1 MLVAII
7 VAYLNKILGFY
18 EGITRI
24 PSRYNLALMDWMQLT
39 LETHKDQADFVSE
52 ILMGLDSVSITFS
65 DTHDDEIF
73 EPPVGETPLWPDTT
87 IKALFDLEVDRV
99 HVQSML
105 LQLCDI
111 QQSSFELLKDRVWE
125 DECKKDFHA
134 MQFGQRIWICPS
146 WEDASKLPND
156 AVVID
161 MDPGLAFGTGTH
173 QTTDLCLQYLDENPP
188 INQTVIDYGSGTGV
202 LAIAAVK
209 IGAISAIA
217 IDNDPQAVLATID
230 NVKTNQVNDSINVL
244 HTDDEGSLNQ
254 VDLLIANIL
263 ANPLVG
269 LCEHFS
275 GLVKSDGKI
284 TLSGILQEQLDMVL
298 EAYGEYFSCLEV
310 TQKDQWCRVD
320 GIRK

>member
-1 MLVAII
+1 
-7 VAYLNKILGFY
+7 
-18 EGITRI
+18 
-24 PSRYNLALMDWMQLT
+24 MDWMQLT
-39 LETHKDQADFVSE
+39 LKTSKEKADFVSE
-52 ILMGLDSVSITFS
+52 ILMGLDSVSVTFS
-65 DTHDDEIF
+65 DTHDDAIF

-87 IKALFDLEVDRV
+87 IKALFALEADQV
-99 HVQSML
+99 HVQAML

-111 QQSSFELLKDRVWE
+111 TDTSFKLLKDRVWE

-134 MQFGQRIWICPS
+134 MRFGQRLWICPS
-146 WEDASKLPND
+146 WEDASKLPDD

-188 INQTVIDYGSGTGV
+188 VGQSVIDYGSGTGV

-209 IGAISAIA
+209 LGAKIA
-217 IDNDPQAVLATID
+217 TAVDNDPQAVLATIE
-230 NVKTNQVNDSINVL
+230 NIKTNQADGQITVL
-244 HTDDEGSLNQ
+244 HSDEEGDLSK

-263 ANPLVG
+263 ANPLIG

-275 GLVKSDGKI
+275 GLVKPDGKI
-284 TLSGILQEQLDMVL
+284 ALSGILQEQLTMVL
-298 EAYGEYFSCLEV
+298 ETYSEYFNELIV
-310 TQKDQWCRVD
+310 TRKDEWCRVD

>member
-1 MLVAII
+1 
-7 VAYLNKILGFY
+7 
-18 EGITRI
+18 
-24 PSRYNLALMDWMQLT
+24 MQLT

-52 ILMGLDSVSITFS
+52 ILMGLDSISITFS

-87 IKALFDLEVDRV
+87 IKALFDVDIDQS
-99 HVQSML
+99 HVQAML
-105 LQLCDI
+105 LQLCSIDK
-111 QQSSFELLKDRVWE
+111 SSFELLKDRVWE

-134 MQFGQRIWICPS
+134 MRFGERLWICPS
-146 WEDASKLPND
+146 WETASKLPEN

-188 INQTVIDYGSGTGV
+188 IKQTVIDYGSGTGV

-209 IGAISAIA
+209 LGATSAIA
-217 IDNDPQAVLATID
+217 VDNDPQAVLATID
-230 NVKTNQVNDSINVL
+230 NVKTNHVDKQIAVL
-244 HTDDEGSLNQ
+244 HSDEQGKLDK

-263 ANPLVG
+263 AKPLIE
-269 LCEHFS
+269 LCQNFS
-275 GLVKSDGKI
+275 DLVKCGGKI
-284 TLSGILQEQLDMVL
+284 TLSGILQEQLDRIL
-298 EAYGEYFSCLEV
+298 EAYAEYFVDLTV
-310 TQKDQWCRVD
+310 TQKDRWCRVD

>member
-1 MLVAII
+1 MQ
-7 VAYLNKILGFY
+7 
-18 EGITRI
+18 ITVEI
-24 PSRYNLALMDWMQLT
+24 N
-39 LETHKDQADFVSE
+39 KDQADFVSE
-52 ILMGLDSVSITFS
+52 ILMGLDCLSVTFS
-65 DTHDDEIF
+65 DTYDNAIF
-73 EPPVGETPLWPDTT
+73 EPPVGKTPLWQDTT
-87 IKALFDLEVDRV
+87 IKALFDKDVDQA
-99 HVQSML
+99 HVQSVL
-105 LQLCDI
+105 LQLCQI
-111 QQSSFELLKDRVWE
+111 ENTSFELLKDRVWE

-134 MQFGQRIWICPS
+134 MRFGQRLWICPS
-146 WEDASKLPND
+146 WEDASKLSDD
-156 AVVID
+156 AVVIN

-173 QTTDLCLQYLDENPP
+173 QTTDLCLQYLDKNPP
-188 INQTVIDYGSGTGV
+188 INQNVIDYGSGTGV

-209 IGAISAIA
+209 LGAKKAIA

-230 NVKTNQVNDSINVL
+230 NVKANHAEDWVTVL
-244 HTDDEGSLNQ
+244 HSDEEKQLDK

-269 LCEHFS
+269 LCQHFS
-275 GLVKSDGKI
+275 ELIKSGGKI